1 MSLGVT
7 GPAVQ
12 SAEYFMLDALTLRS
26 TSGWSRPERSLGSF
40 TVSSLKRLS
49 RSEVCLVLVAASV
62 GEGAAGSCPTHAPEP
77 LTAGTASKIPIKVVK
92 HRNFSKIAILA
103 TS

>member
-1 MSLGVT
+1 MSLGVK
-7 GPAVQ
+7 GAAC
-12 SAEYFMLDALTLRS
+12 SAECSFMLDGLTLRS

-62 GEGAAGSCPTHAPEP
+62 GEGAAGSCPAH
-77 LTAGTASKIPIKVVK
+77 VNQK
-92 HRNFSKIAILA
+92 H
-103 TS
+103 